1 MNKKLFI
8 APCLRAGIEVPLFN
22 QPNALQFSK
31 KDSFDLFQDF
41 KFAVYLVL
49 LQSFLMF
56 VSSAFLLRNQT
67 TALLFYEH
75 VRFLKDY
82 VPILWRFS
90 ELFDELNRAEEFYP
104 VFAIYVLDIVIQF
117 VFFSIFVIALLGKI
131 DLTVTFPRSIKENLL
146 FVFLLLLTLFAT
158 ADLFFGSVDIRTPG
172 AFSNRLIEGS
182 YFSGVF
188 IFCFLVPLSNLIF
201 YFLVYTR
208 YGKVF
213 APVLRSRPKLDEEHR
228 T

>member
-1 MNKKLFI
+1 M
-8 APCLRAGIEVPLFN
+8 PLFN

-56 VSSAFLLRNQT
+56 VSSAFLLRNQAA
-67 TALLFYEH
+67 ALLFYEH

-90 ELFDELNRAEEFYP
+90 GLFGELNRAEEFYP
-104 VFAIYVLDIVIQF
+104 VFAIYVLDIIIQF
-117 VFFSIFVIALLGKI
+117 VFFSIVVIALLPKI
-131 DLTVTFPRSIKENLL
+131 DSAAKFPRSIKENIL
-146 FVFLLLLTLFAT
+146 FVFLLLLTLSAT

-172 AFSNRLIEGS
+172 VFSNRLIEGS
-182 YFSGVF
+182 YFSGVYL
-188 IFCFLVPLSNLIF
+188 FCFLIPGSNLIF

-213 APVLRSRPKLDEEHR
+213 GPVLRSRPKFDEVHR
-228 T
+228 A